1 MHLSQFISILYARKL
16 IAIWVLGVTVTVTT
30 VVSFLLPKTYMA
42 TAAVVVNSKSA
53 DPITGSLLPSAMM
66 PGYMATQL
74 DIIQSENVALKVV
87 DKLKIIEN
95 PTARLQFEKATKGQG
110 DIRTWFAKQ
119 FLENLEIKPSRES
132 TVIELSYLG
141 VDPQFSAA
149 MANAFAEAYIK
160 ANLELKTEPA
170 KQSAQ
175 WFDQQLKQ
183 LRQNVEVAQNRLS
196 TYQKEHGIA
205 FAGERLDTESAR
217 LAELSSQL
225 TAAQSQRFEAESRSK
240 QVGHHG
246 DNNAQ
251 EVLSNG
257 LIQGLKAQLTQAEA
271 RLSDVSERLGQNHP
285 QYIAAKAEVENIRN
299 TIAREIS
306 KTSESVSKVASAT
319 QMKEGEI
326 EAALAEQKDKVLKLK
341 SEQDEIAV
349 LMRDLE
355 GAQRVYD
362 LAMQRYSQTR
372 LESQSVQTD
381 ISILNPAVAPLKHY
395 SPKITINI
403 LLSVLLGTVLAIAF
417 AMVAEMLDRRVR
429 TPEDALQ
436 ALSIPVL
443 GVIVRRRVE
452 PVTWRTKLKGWLGLR
467 RYAKGISMNLSTNE
481 Q

>member
-1 MHLSQFISILYARKL
+1 MHFSQFISILYARKL

-30 VVSFLLPKTYMA
+30 VISFLLPKSYMA

-53 DPITGSLLPSAMM
+53 DPITGSLLPAAMM

-87 DKLKIIEN
+87 DKLKITDN
-95 PTARLQFEKATKGQG
+95 PTARLQFEKATKGEG

-141 VDPQFSAA
+141 ADPQFAAA
-149 MANAFAEAYIK
+149 MANAFAESYIL

-170 KQSAQ
+170 KQSAE

-183 LRQNVEVAQNRLS
+183 LRHNVEVAQGRLS

-205 FAGERLDTESAR
+205 FTGERLDTESAR

-225 TAAQSQRFEAESRSK
+225 TAAQSQRFEAESRS
-240 QVGHHG
+240 QQLGNHA
-246 DNNAQ
+246 DSNAQ
-251 EVLSNG
+251 EVLGSG
-257 LIQGLKAQLTQAEA
+257 LIQSLKTQLTQAEA
-271 RLSDVSERLGQNHP
+271 KLTDASERFGKNHP
-285 QYIAAKAEVENIRN
+285 QYLAAKAEVDNIRD
-299 TIAREIS
+299 TISREIH
-306 KTSESVSKVASAT
+306 KTTESVDKVTSAT
-319 QMKEGEI
+319 QMKEDEI
-326 EAALAEQKDKVLKLK
+326 EAALAEQKEKVLKLK
-341 SEQDEIAV
+341 GEQDEIAV
-349 LMRDLE
+349 LMRDLD

-381 ISILNPAVAPLKHY
+381 ISILNPAVAPIKHY

-403 LLSVLLGTVLAIAF
+403 LLSILMGSVLAIAF
-417 AMVAEMLDRRVR
+417 AMVAEMLDRRIR
-429 TPEDALQ
+429 TPEDLTQ

-443 GVIVRRRVE
+443 GVIVRRQVE
-452 PVTWRTKLKGWLGLR
+452 VVTWRTKLKRWVGLLRYSKPMTVSLGSSE
-467 RYAKGISMNLSTNE
+467 K
-481 Q
+481 